1 MADAVN
7 SIHLS
12 AQGMQVHESQTCA
25 DFQVCLKALWRDCI
39 WQDHIFEPIAEL
51 ALHQAAVLLQLC
63 VQQLVNVWCSCL
75 LHLLVDSLCELP
87 LPANGKPGKH
97 PCGTAA

>member
-1 MADAVN
+1 
-7 SIHLS
+7 
-12 AQGMQVHESQTCA
+12 MQVHESQTCA